1 MSLTAFL
8 GLLAALVALAI
19 DLALWII
26 VRNRLEDRGYDADLV
41 STIPEAVRA
50 AHAKDPASFRVMHSG
65 SPSEHARHSS
75 SVLARPPAVRAD
87 DSPPVEW
94 VVRSTRRAIRP
105 VSGEEN
111 GLAWKEDERG
121 GMVGR

>member
-41 STIPEAVRA
+41 SQN
-50 AHAKDPASFRVMHSG
+50 SL
-65 SPSEHARHSS
+65 SS
-75 SVLARPPAVRAD
+75 SVIACAHF
-87 DSPPVEW
+87 
-94 VVRSTRRAIRP
+94 
-105 VSGEEN
+105 N
-111 GLAWKEDERG
+111 
-121 GMVGR
+121 VGV